1 MAPIAPTIK
10 ENTPTTKYTQF
21 NSEAKGINTIVFNFI
36 NAANKA
42 NTGTKLKYAAT
53 ILESLENIPTK
64 FVKKLS
70 NTYFYELRI
79 SVDNEIRIILFS
91 IDNDNINLSTR
102 ILFLNGFIKKSTKD
116 YKREINK
123 AETILRRLL

>member
-1 MAPIAPTIK
+1 MKRELI
-10 ENTPTTKYTQF
+10 YS
-21 NSEAKGINTIVFNFI
+21 SEYLSFI
-36 NAANKA
+36 NEASDRLQE
-42 NTGTKLKYAAT
+42 KLKYAAT

-79 SVDNEIRIILFS
+79 TVDNEIRVILFS

-116 YKREINK
+116 YKREIDK
-123 AETILRRLL
+123 AENILNKLEL